1 MRKSQKHRR
10 TKKNVTRSFQP
21 LNCSPIVNGKT
32 EVAGSCLTAP
42 ALYQLKEYYNKHH
55 PSTPILSNNPSQLWH
70 DFRTRFFSCKREDCW
85 LKEIDNIE
93 LRENLEKFLF
103 APSQPVEWKK
113 KPNEWLSN
121 FDIFEVLHQ
130 YELTHATFK
139 AFGPTPIDFDSRPK
153 DESGKCVWEEL
164 CTFQLNNY
172 LEKGKTKL
180 GMVFNLDKHD
190 EQGSHWVSL
199 FVDLEERFLFYLD
212 SAGNR
217 IPKEIRTLVKRIQAQ
232 GMSLSPPLKFKPT
245 KNLIR
250 TADSHSS
257 WSMTDKEINS
267 SPIAKQGADLNLRRF
282 KFYENYPLEHQLGNT
297 ECGMYSLYF
306 IITMLTGETEG
317 RTFRTALEKI
327 QFFKKKRVPDKYVSK
342 YRKIYFNV

>member
-1 MRKSQKHRR
+1 
-10 TKKNVTRSFQP
+10 
-21 LNCSPIVNGKT
+21 
-32 EVAGSCLTAP
+32 
-42 ALYQLKEYYNKHH
+42 
-55 PSTPILSNNPSQLWH
+55 
-70 DFRTRFFSCKREDCW
+70 
-85 LKEIDNIE
+85 LKEIDNAE

-103 APSQPVEWKK
+103 APSQPAEWKK

-130 YELTHATFK
+130 YELTHSTFK
-139 AFGPTPIDFDSRPK
+139 AIGPTPIDFDSRPK

-190 EQGSHWVSL
+190 ERGSHWVSL
-199 FVDLEERFLFYLD
+199 FVDLEDWFLFYLD

-217 IPKEIRTLVKRIQAQ
+217 IPKEIRALVKRIQRQ
-232 GMSLSPPLKFKPT
+232 GMSLSPPLK
-245 KNLIR
+245 
-250 TADSHSS
+250 
-257 WSMTDKEINS
+257 
-267 SPIAKQGADLNLRRF
+267 F

-317 RTFRTALEKI
+317 RTFRTAREKI
-327 QFFKKKRVPDKYVSK
+327 EFFKKKRVPDKYVSK

>member
-1 MRKSQKHRR
+1 MRKSQKQRR
-10 TKKNVTRSFQP
+10 TKKNVTRSIQP

-32 EVAGSCLTAP
+32 EIAGSCFTAP

-55 PSTPILSNNPSQLWH
+55 PTTPILSKTPSQLWH

-85 LKEIDNIE
+85 LKEIDNAE

-130 YELTHATFK
+130 YELTHANFK

-153 DESGKCVWEEL
+153 DDTGKCVWEEL

-217 IPKEIRTLVKRIQAQ
+217 IPKEIRTLVKRIQRQ
-232 GMSLSPPLKFKPT
+232 GMSLSPPLK
-245 KNLIR
+245 
-250 TADSHSS
+250 
-257 WSMTDKEINS
+257 
-267 SPIAKQGADLNLRRF
+267 F

-317 RTFRTALEKI
+317 RTFRTAREKI
-327 QFFKKKRVPDKYVSK
+327 EFFKKKRVPDKYVSK

>member
-32 EVAGSCLTAP
+32 EIAGSCFTAP
-42 ALYQLKEYYNKHH
+42 ALYQLKEHYNKHH
-55 PSTPILSNNPSQLWH
+55 PSTPILSKTPSQLWH

-85 LKEIDNIE
+85 LKEIDNAE

-130 YELTHATFK
+130 YELTHSTFK
-139 AFGPTPIDFDSRPK
+139 AIGPTPIDFDSRPK

-190 EQGSHWVSL
+190 ERGSHWVSL
-199 FVDLEERFLFYLD
+199 FVDLEDWFLFYLD

-217 IPKEIRTLVKRIQAQ
+217 IPKEIRALVKRIQIQ
-232 GMSLSPPLKFKPT
+232 GMSLSPPLK
-245 KNLIR
+245 
-250 TADSHSS
+250 
-257 WSMTDKEINS
+257 
-267 SPIAKQGADLNLRRF
+267 F

-317 RTFRTALEKI
+317 RTFQIAREKI
-327 QFFKKKRVPDKYVSK
+327 EFFKKKRVPDKYVSK

>member
-1 MRKSQKHRR
+1 
-10 TKKNVTRSFQP
+10 
-21 LNCSPIVNGKT
+21 VNGKT
-32 EVAGSCLTAP
+32 EIAGSCFTAP
-42 ALYQLKEYYNKHH
+42 ALYQLKEYYNKHN
-55 PSTPILSNNPSQLWH
+55 PSTPILSKTPSQLWH

-85 LKEIDNIE
+85 LKEIDNTE

-130 YELTHATFK
+130 YELTHSTFK
-139 AFGPTPIDFDSRPK
+139 AIGPTPIDFDSRPK

-190 EQGSHWVSL
+190 ERGSHWVSL
-199 FVDLEERFLFYLD
+199 FVDLEDWFLFYLD

-217 IPKEIRTLVKRIQAQ
+217 IPKEIRALVKRIQRQ
-232 GMSLSPPLKFKPT
+232 GMSLSPPLK
-245 KNLIR
+245 
-250 TADSHSS
+250 
-257 WSMTDKEINS
+257 
-267 SPIAKQGADLNLRRF
+267 F

-317 RTFRTALEKI
+317 RTFQTAREKI
-327 QFFKKKRVPDKYVSK
+327 EFFKKKRVPDKYVSK

>member
-32 EVAGSCLTAP
+32 EIAGSCFTAP
-42 ALYQLKEYYNKHH
+42 ALYQLKEHYNKHH
-55 PSTPILSNNPSQLWH
+55 PSTPILSKTPSQLWH

-85 LKEIDNIE
+85 LKEIDNAE

-130 YELTHATFK
+130 YELTHSTFK
-139 AFGPTPIDFDSRPK
+139 AIGPTPIDFDSRPK

-190 EQGSHWVSL
+190 ERGSHWVSL
-199 FVDLEERFLFYLD
+199 FVDLEDWFLFYLD

-217 IPKEIRTLVKRIQAQ
+217 IPKEIRALVKRIQIQ
-232 GMSLSPPLKFKPT
+232 GMSLSPPLK
-245 KNLIR
+245 
-250 TADSHSS
+250 
-257 WSMTDKEINS
+257 
-267 SPIAKQGADLNLRRF
+267 F

-317 RTFRTALEKI
+317 RTFRTAREKI
-327 QFFKKKRVPDKYVSK
+327 EFFKKKRVPDKYVSK

>member
-1 MRKSQKHRR
+1 VK
-10 TKKNVTRSFQP
+10 
-21 LNCSPIVNGKT
+21 GKT

-55 PSTPILSNNPSQLWH
+55 PSTPILSNTPSQLWH
-70 DFRTRFFSCKREDCW
+70 DFRKRFFSCKREDCW
-85 LKEIDNIE
+85 LQEIDNVE

-103 APSQPVEWKK
+103 APSQPAEWKK

-130 YELTHATFK
+130 YELTHPTFK

-164 CTFQLNNY
+164 CTFQLSNY

-190 EQGSHWVSL
+190 EEGSHWVSL
-199 FVDLEERFLFYLD
+199 FVDLEERFIFYLD

-217 IPKEIRTLVKRIQAQ
+217 IPKEIRTLVKRIQTQ
-232 GMSLSPPLKFKPT
+232 GMSLSSPL
-245 KNLIR
+245 N
-250 TADSHSS
+250 SHSS

-267 SPIAKQGADLNLRRF
+267 SPIAKQGADLNLQRF

-297 ECGMYSLYF
+297 ECGMYSL
-306 IITMLTGETEG
+306 
-317 RTFRTALEKI
+317 
-327 QFFKKKRVPDKYVSK
+327 
-342 YRKIYFNV
+342 

>member
-32 EVAGSCLTAP
+32 EIAGSCFTAP
-42 ALYQLKEYYNKHH
+42 ALYQLKEHYNKHH
-55 PSTPILSNNPSQLWH
+55 PSTPILSKTPSQLWH

-85 LKEIDNIE
+85 LKEIDNAE

-130 YELTHATFK
+130 YELTHSTFK
-139 AFGPTPIDFDSRPK
+139 AIGPTPIDFDSRPK

-190 EQGSHWVSL
+190 ERGSHWVSL
-199 FVDLEERFLFYLD
+199 FVDLEDWFLFYLD
-212 SAGNR
+212 SAGNQ
-217 IPKEIRTLVKRIQAQ
+217 IPKEIRALVKRIQRQ
-232 GMSLSPPLKFKPT
+232 GMSLSPPLK
-245 KNLIR
+245 
-250 TADSHSS
+250 
-257 WSMTDKEINS
+257 
-267 SPIAKQGADLNLRRF
+267 F

-317 RTFRTALEKI
+317 RTFRTAREKI
-327 QFFKKKRVPDKYVSK
+327 EFFKKKRVPDKYVSK

>member
-32 EVAGSCLTAP
+32 EIAGSCFTAP
-42 ALYQLKEYYNKHH
+42 ALYQLREYYNKHH

-113 KPNEWLSN
+113 KPSEWLSN

-130 YELTHATFK
+130 YELTHSTFK

-164 CTFQLNNY
+164 CTFQLSNY

-217 IPKEIRTLVKRIQAQ
+217 IPKEIRKLVKRIQAQ
-232 GMSLSPPLKFKPT
+232 GMSLSPPLK
-245 KNLIR
+245 
-250 TADSHSS
+250 
-257 WSMTDKEINS
+257 
-267 SPIAKQGADLNLRRF
+267 F

-306 IITMLTGETEG
+306 IITMLTGETEE

>member
-32 EVAGSCLTAP
+32 EIAGSCFTAP

-55 PSTPILSNNPSQLWH
+55 PSTPILSKTPSQLWH

-85 LKEIDNIE
+85 LKEIDNAE

-130 YELTHATFK
+130 YELTHANFK

-153 DESGKCVWEEL
+153 DDTGKCVWEEL

-217 IPKEIRTLVKRIQAQ
+217 IPKEIRNLVKRIQAQ
-232 GMSLSPPLKFKPT
+232 GMSLSPPLKYK
-245 KNLIR
+245 L
-250 TADSHSS
+250 
-257 WSMTDKEINS
+257 
-267 SPIAKQGADLNLRRF
+267 
-282 KFYENYPLEHQLGNT
+282 YENYPLEHQLGNT

-317 RTFRTALEKI
+317 RTFRTAREKI
-327 QFFKKKRVPDKYVSK
+327 EFFKKKRVPDKYVSK

>member
-32 EVAGSCLTAP
+32 EIAGSCFTAP

-55 PSTPILSNNPSQLWH
+55 PSTPILSKTPSQLWH

-85 LKEIDNIE
+85 LKEIDNAE

-130 YELTHATFK
+130 YELTHANFK

-153 DESGKCVWEEL
+153 DDTGKCVWEEL

-217 IPKEIRTLVKRIQAQ
+217 IPKEIRNLVKRIQAQ
-232 GMSLSPPLKFKPT
+232 GMSLSPPLKY
-245 KNLIR
+245 
-250 TADSHSS
+250 
-257 WSMTDKEINS
+257 
-267 SPIAKQGADLNLRRF
+267 

-317 RTFRTALEKI
+317 RTFRTAREKI
-327 QFFKKKRVPDKYVSK
+327 EFFKKKRVPDKYVSK

>member
-32 EVAGSCLTAP
+32 EIAGSCFTAP
-42 ALYQLKEYYNKHH
+42 ALYQLKEYYNKHN
-55 PSTPILSNNPSQLWH
+55 PSTPILSKTPSQLWH

-85 LKEIDNIE
+85 LKEIDNTE

-130 YELTHATFK
+130 YELTHSTFK
-139 AFGPTPIDFDSRPK
+139 AIGPTPIDFDSRPK

-190 EQGSHWVSL
+190 ERGSHWVSL
-199 FVDLEERFLFYLD
+199 FVDLEDWFLFYLD

-217 IPKEIRTLVKRIQAQ
+217 IPKEIRALVKRIQRQ
-232 GMSLSPPLKFKPT
+232 GMSLSPPLK
-245 KNLIR
+245 
-250 TADSHSS
+250 
-257 WSMTDKEINS
+257 
-267 SPIAKQGADLNLRRF
+267 F

-317 RTFRTALEKI
+317 RTFQTAREKI
-327 QFFKKKRVPDKYVSK
+327 EFFKKKRVPDKYVSK

>member
-32 EVAGSCLTAP
+32 EIAGSCFTAP

-55 PSTPILSNNPSQLWH
+55 PSTPILSKTPSQLWH

-85 LKEIDNIE
+85 LKEIDNAE

-130 YELTHATFK
+130 YELTHANFK

-153 DESGKCVWEEL
+153 DDTGKCVWEEL
-164 CTFQLNNY
+164 CTFQLDNY

-217 IPKEIRTLVKRIQAQ
+217 IPKEIRALVKRIQRQ
-232 GMSLSPPLKFKPT
+232 GMSLSPPLK
-245 KNLIR
+245 L
-250 TADSHSS
+250 
-257 WSMTDKEINS
+257 
-267 SPIAKQGADLNLRRF
+267 

-317 RTFRTALEKI
+317 RTFRTAREKI
-327 QFFKKKRVPDKYVSK
+327 EFFKKKRVPDKYVSK

>member
-32 EVAGSCLTAP
+32 EIAGSCFTAP
-42 ALYQLKEYYNKHH
+42 ALYQLKEHYNKHH
-55 PSTPILSNNPSQLWH
+55 PSTPILSKTPSQLWH

-85 LKEIDNIE
+85 LKEIDNAE

-130 YELTHATFK
+130 YELTHSTFK
-139 AFGPTPIDFDSRPK
+139 AIGPTPIDFDSRPK

-180 GMVFNLDKHD
+180 GIVFNLDKHD
-190 EQGSHWVSL
+190 ERGSHWVSL
-199 FVDLEERFLFYLD
+199 FVDLEDWFLFYLD
-212 SAGNR
+212 SAGNQ
-217 IPKEIRTLVKRIQAQ
+217 IPKEIRALVKRIQRQ
-232 GMSLSPPLKFKPT
+232 GMSLSPPLK
-245 KNLIR
+245 
-250 TADSHSS
+250 
-257 WSMTDKEINS
+257 
-267 SPIAKQGADLNLRRF
+267 F

-317 RTFRTALEKI
+317 RTFRTAREKI
-327 QFFKKKRVPDKYVSK
+327 EFFKKKRVPDKYVSK

>member
-1 MRKSQKHRR
+1 
-10 TKKNVTRSFQP
+10 
-21 LNCSPIVNGKT
+21 VNGKT
-32 EVAGSCLTAP
+32 EIAGSCFTAP
-42 ALYQLKEYYNKHH
+42 ALYQLKEHYNKHH
-55 PSTPILSNNPSQLWH
+55 PSTPILSKTPSQLWH

-85 LKEIDNIE
+85 LKEIDNAE

-130 YELTHATFK
+130 YELTHSTFK
-139 AFGPTPIDFDSRPK
+139 AIGPTPIDFDSRPK

-190 EQGSHWVSL
+190 ERGSHWVSL
-199 FVDLEERFLFYLD
+199 FVDLEDWFLFYLD

-217 IPKEIRTLVKRIQAQ
+217 IPKEIRALVKRIQIQ
-232 GMSLSPPLKFKPT
+232 GMSLSPPLK
-245 KNLIR
+245 
-250 TADSHSS
+250 
-257 WSMTDKEINS
+257 
-267 SPIAKQGADLNLRRF
+267 F

-317 RTFRTALEKI
+317 RTFQTAREKI
-327 QFFKKKRVPDKYVSK
+327 EFFKKKRVPDKYVSK

>member
-32 EVAGSCLTAP
+32 EIAGSCFTAP

-55 PSTPILSNNPSQLWH
+55 PSTPILSKTPSQLWH

-85 LKEIDNIE
+85 LKEIDNAE

-130 YELTHATFK
+130 YELTHSTFK
-139 AFGPTPIDFDSRPK
+139 AIGPTPIDFDSRPK

-190 EQGSHWVSL
+190 ERGSHWVSL
-199 FVDLEERFLFYLD
+199 FVDLEDWFLFYLD

-217 IPKEIRTLVKRIQAQ
+217 IPKEIRALVKRIQRQ
-232 GMSLSPPLKFKPT
+232 GMSLSPPLK
-245 KNLIR
+245 
-250 TADSHSS
+250 
-257 WSMTDKEINS
+257 
-267 SPIAKQGADLNLRRF
+267 F

-317 RTFRTALEKI
+317 RTFRTAREKI
-327 QFFKKKRVPDKYVSK
+327 EFFKKKRVPDKYVSK

>member
-1 MRKSQKHRR
+1 
-10 TKKNVTRSFQP
+10 
-21 LNCSPIVNGKT
+21 
-32 EVAGSCLTAP
+32 
-42 ALYQLKEYYNKHH
+42 
-55 PSTPILSNNPSQLWH
+55 
-70 DFRTRFFSCKREDCW
+70 
-85 LKEIDNIE
+85 
-93 LRENLEKFLF
+93 
-103 APSQPVEWKK
+103 
-113 KPNEWLSN
+113 
-121 FDIFEVLHQ
+121 VLHQ
-130 YELTHATFK
+130 YELTHPTFK

-164 CTFQLNNY
+164 CTFQLSNY

-190 EQGSHWVSL
+190 EEGSHWVSL
-199 FVDLEERFLFYLD
+199 FVDLEERFIFYLD

-217 IPKEIRTLVKRIQAQ
+217 IPKEIRTLVKRIQTQ
-232 GMSLSPPLKFKPT
+232 GMSLSSPL
-245 KNLIR
+245 N
-250 TADSHSS
+250 SYSS

-267 SPIAKQGADLNLRRF
+267 SPIAKQGADLNLQRF

-317 RTFRTALEKI
+317 RTFRTSGEKI

>member
-1 MRKSQKHRR
+1 
-10 TKKNVTRSFQP
+10 
-21 LNCSPIVNGKT
+21 VNGKT
-32 EVAGSCLTAP
+32 EIAGSCFTAP

-55 PSTPILSNNPSQLWH
+55 PSTPILSKTPSQLWH

-85 LKEIDNIE
+85 LKEIDNAE

-139 AFGPTPIDFDSRPK
+139 AIGPTPIDFDSRPK

-190 EQGSHWVSL
+190 ERGSHWVSL
-199 FVDLEERFLFYLD
+199 FVDLEDWFLFYLD
-212 SAGNR
+212 SAGNQ
-217 IPKEIRTLVKRIQAQ
+217 IPKEIRALVKRIQRQ
-232 GMSLSPPLKFKPT
+232 GMSLSPPLK
-245 KNLIR
+245 
-250 TADSHSS
+250 
-257 WSMTDKEINS
+257 
-267 SPIAKQGADLNLRRF
+267 F

-317 RTFRTALEKI
+317 RTFRTAREKI
-327 QFFKKKRVPDKYVSK
+327 EFFKKKRVPDKYVSK